1 MLYELQQVVIELFN
15 NYSSIVSEANQKVK
29 HGEGLK
35 ILGPQQILQR
45 LLIVLAQVKP
55 NNTSENLLNEIR
67 QIIYS
72 LY

>member
-72 LY
+72 LH